1 MRRILRYLKPF
12 AGSLLLAVLLLFIQ
26 ANADLALPDYMS
38 RIVNVGIQQ
47 GGIESALPE
56 ALRASTVDHLALFM
70 TADDLDTVT
79 AHYRRVEPGSPEAA
93 TYVDRYPALADEPVY
108 VLRPVEADTQAEL
121 EAILNRPLLIVAGI
135 QMIAENPERAAAI
148 LPSIGG
154 FDLSRL
160 PPGMDVF
167 TLLEGMPADQRR
179 GLTQMIDDRFAAIG
193 GEDALTQAAI
203 RAVQAEYEAL
213 GMDTVRIQNRYL
225 MRVGGQM
232 LLIALVSAVATVI
245 VGLLAARVAAGLARD
260 LRRYLFE
267 RVTRFSAA
275 ELARFST
282 ASLITRSTNDITQ
295 IQTATAI
302 LIRMVFY
309 APLIGVGG
317 VVHALDKSPSMWWT
331 ITLAVVVLLG
341 LIVTVFSIAVPKFK
355 IIQRLIDRLN
365 RVARENL
372 VGMMVVR
379 AFNRQEHEERRFDQA
394 NRDLT
399 ATSLFVNR
407 VFVIVMPFMMLLM
420 NGVMMLILW
429 VGAHQVAQASMQ
441 VGDMMAFMQ
450 YAMQIVFAFMML
462 SMMFILFPRA
472 DVSANRVADVL
483 ETPITILDPPHP
495 KPFPA
500 PFEPSIEFD
509 HASFRYPDAEED
521 VLHDLTFRIE
531 PGQTVGIIGTT
542 GSGKS
547 TVVNLIPRF
556 FDVTNG
562 AIRIG
567 GVDIREVSL
576 HDLRDRIGFVPQQ
589 SNLFTGTVESNLRF
603 ANGKVD
609 EATMREALHIAQADF
624 VFRGNDRG
632 NDGGNDRGN
641 DGRNDGGNN
650 GGNDGKNNGLQT
662 NVSQGGSN
670 FSGGQRQRLTI
681 ARALVK
687 RAPIYI
693 FDDSF
698 SALDYKTDARLRQAL
713 LQSLGEST
721 VIIVSQRVATI
732 KNADQI
738 LVFDQGCLIGQGR
751 HAELMQTCEVYRE
764 IALSQLKQ
772 EALV

>member
-1 MRRILRYLKPF
+1 MRRILKYLKPF
-12 AGSLLLAVLLLFIQ
+12 AVSLLLAVLLLFIQ
-26 ANADLALPDYMS
+26 ANANLALPDYMS

-47 GGIESALPE
+47 GGVESPLPE
-56 ALRASTVDHLALFM
+56 ALRASTMDHLLLFLTEGEQAM
-70 TADDLDTVT
+70 VT
-79 AHYRRVEPGSPEAA
+79 AHYQRLEPGSPEAA
-93 TYVDRYPALADEPVY
+93 AYVDDYPALAKEPVY
-108 VLRPVEADTQAEL
+108 VLQATDAATRSRL
-121 EAILNRPLLIVAGI
+121 ETLLSHPLLMVAGL
-135 QMIAENPERAAAI
+135 QMLAENPEQAAAM
-148 LPSIGG
+148 LPKLGG

-160 PPGMDVF
+160 PPGTDVF
-167 TLLEGMPADQRR
+167 DLLERMPAEQRL
-179 GLTQMIDDRFAAIG
+179 GLNQVIDDRFAAIG
-193 GEDALTQAAI
+193 GEKAIIQAAA
-203 RAVQAEYEAL
+203 RAVRAEYEAL
-213 GMDTVRIQNRYL
+213 GMDTTRIQNSYL
-225 MRVGGQM
+225 LRVGGLM
-232 LLIALVSAVATVI
+232 LLIALVSAVATI
-245 VGLLAARVAAGLARD
+245 AAGLLAARIAAGLARD
-260 LRRYLFE
+260 LRHFFYE
-267 RVTRFSAA
+267 RVMHFSAA
-275 ELARFST
+275 ELSRFST

-302 LIRMVFY
+302 LIRMAFY

-317 VVHALDKSPSMWWT
+317 VIRALDKSPSMWWT
-331 ITLAVVVLLG
+331 IALAVVVLLG
-341 LIVTVFSIAVPKFK
+341 LIATVFSIAVPKFK
-355 IIQRLIDRLN
+355 LIQQLIDRLN
-365 RVARENL
+365 LVMRENL
-372 VGMMVVR
+372 TGMMVVR
-379 AFNRQEHEERRFDQA
+379 AFNRQKHEERRFDRA
-394 NRDLT
+394 NLDLT

-429 VGAHQVAQASMQ
+429 VGAHQVAQANMQ

-483 ETPITILDPPHP
+483 ETPITILDPPQP
-495 KPFPA
+495 KPFPE
-500 PFEPSIEFD
+500 PFEPSIEFN
-509 HASFRYPDAEED
+509 HVSFRYPDAEED
-521 VLHDLTFRIE
+521 VLHDLSFRIE

-556 FDVTNG
+556 FDVSDG

-567 GVDIREVSL
+567 GVDIREVALS
-576 HDLRDRIGFVPQQ
+576 DLRDKIGFVPQQ

-603 ANGKVD
+603 AANGKVS
-609 EATMREALHIAQADF
+609 EESMREALHIAQADF
-624 VFRGNDRG
+624 VLQGD
-632 NDGGNDRGN
+632 
-641 DGRNDGGNN
+641 
-650 GGNDGKNNGLQT
+650 NGLGT
-662 NVSQGGSN
+662 EVSQGGIN
-670 FSGGQRQRLTI
+670 FSGGQRQRLAI

-698 SALDYKTDARLRQAL
+698 SALDYKTDARLRRAL
-713 LQSLGEST
+713 LQSLSDST

-738 LVFDQGCLIGQGR
+738 LVFDQGYLIGQGT

-764 IALSQLKQ
+764 IALSQLRQ

>member
-1 MRRILRYLKPF
+1 MRRILKYFKPF
-12 AGSLLLAVLLLFIQ
+12 AGPLLLAVLLLFIQ

-47 GGIESALPE
+47 GGVESALPQ
-56 ALRASTVDHLALFM
+56 ALRASTVDHLALFL
-70 TADDLDTVT
+70 TPDEQATVV
-79 AHYRRVEPGSPEAA
+79 AHYQRLEPGSPEATA
-93 TYVDRYPALADEPVY
+93 YMESYPALAGQPIY
-108 VLRPVEADTQAEL
+108 VLQAVDADTRAQL
-121 EAILNRPLLIVAGI
+121 EALLSRPLLMVAGI
-135 QMIAENPERAAAI
+135 QMIAANPEQAAAM

-154 FDLSRL
+154 FDLSQL
-160 PPGMDVF
+160 PPGTDVF
-167 TLLEGMPADQRR
+167 ALLEHMPAEQRL
-179 GLTQMIDDRFAAIG
+179 GLIQVIDDRFAAIG
-193 GEDALTQAAI
+193 GEDAIAQAAV
-203 RAVQAEYEAL
+203 RAARAEYEAL
-213 GMDTVRIQNRYL
+213 GMDTARIQNNYL
-225 MRVGGQM
+225 LRVGSMM
-232 LLIALVSAVATVI
+232 LLIALVSAVATI
-245 VGLLAARVAAGLARD
+245 TVGLLAARVAAGLARD
-260 LRRYLFE
+260 LRRYLFD
-267 RVTRFSAA
+267 RVMSFSAA
-275 ELARFST
+275 ELDRFST

-295 IQTATAI
+295 VQTATAI

-309 APLIGVGG
+309 APIIGVGG
-317 VVHALDKSPSMWWT
+317 VIRALDKSPSMWWT

-365 RVARENL
+365 LVARENL
-372 VGMMVVR
+372 AGMMVVR
-379 AFNRQEHEERRFDQA
+379 AFNRQKREEQRFDRA
-394 NRDLT
+394 NLDLT
-399 ATSLFVNR
+399 ATSLFINR

-420 NGVMMLILW
+420 NSVMMLILW

-483 ETPITILDPPHP
+483 ETPITILDPPQP
-495 KPFPA
+495 QPFPE

-509 HASFRYPDAEED
+509 HMSFRYPDAEED

-531 PGQTVGIIGTT
+531 PGQTVGIMGTT

-556 FDVTNG
+556 FDVSDG
-562 AIRIG
+562 AIRIS

-576 HDLRDRIGFVPQQ
+576 HDLRDKIGYVPQQ

-603 ANGKVD
+603 ANGRVD
-609 EATMREALHIAQADF
+609 EESMREALRIAQADF
-624 VFRGNDRG
+624 LQGD
-632 NDGGNDRGN
+632 DG
-641 DGRNDGGNN
+641 
-650 GGNDGKNNGLQT
+650 LET
-662 NVSQGGSN
+662 EISQGGTN

-698 SALDYKTDARLRQAL
+698 SALDYKTDARLRRAL
-713 LQSLGEST
+713 LQSLNEST

-732 KNADQI
+732 KSADQI
-738 LVFDQGCLIGQGR
+738 LVFDQGYLIGQGT

>member
-1 MRRILRYLKPF
+1 MRRILKYFKPF
-12 AGSLLLAVLLLFIQ
+12 AWSLLLAVLLLFIQ

-47 GGIESALPE
+47 SGIESALPE
-56 ALRASTVDHLALFM
+56 ALRDSTVDHLALFM
-70 TADDLDTVT
+70 TPDDLDEVT
-79 AHYRRVEPGSPEAA
+79 AHYRRVEPGSSEAA
-93 TYVDRYPALADEPVY
+93 AYIDRYPALAEEAIY
-108 VLRPVEADTQAEL
+108 VLQPVEADTQAEL
-121 EAILNRPLLIVAGI
+121 ETRLSHPLLIVASI
-135 QMIAENPERAAAI
+135 QMIAENPEQAAAM
-148 LPSIGG
+148 LPSMGG
-154 FDLSRL
+154 FNLNQL
-160 PPGMDVF
+160 PPGTDVF
-167 TLLEGMPADQRR
+167 ALLERIPAEQRR
-179 GLTQMIDDRFAAIG
+179 GLSQMIDDRFAAIG
-193 GEDALTQAAI
+193 GEDAITQAAV
-203 RAVQAEYEAL
+203 RAVRAEYEAL
-213 GMDTVRIQNRYL
+213 GIDTARIQNDYL
-225 MRVGGQM
+225 IRVGGQM
-232 LLIALVSAVATVI
+232 LLIALVSAVATII

-267 RVTRFSAA
+267 HVMHFSAA

-282 ASLITRSTNDITQ
+282 ASLITRSTNDIIQ
-295 IQTATAI
+295 VQTATTI
-302 LIRMVFY
+302 MIRMVFY
-309 APLIGVGG
+309 APIIGVGG
-317 VVHALDKSPSMWWT
+317 VIRALDKSPSMWWT
-331 ITLAVVVLLG
+331 IALAVAVLLA
-341 LIVTVFSIAVPKFK
+341 LIATVFSIAVPKFK
-355 IIQRLIDRLN
+355 VIQRLIDRLN
-365 RVARENL
+365 LVARENL
-372 VGMMVVR
+372 AGMMVVR
-379 AFNRQEHEERRFDQA
+379 AFNRQKYEEQRFDRA

-399 ATSLFVNR
+399 TTSLFVNR
-407 VFVIVMPFMMLLM
+407 VFVIMMPFMMLLM

-495 KPFPA
+495 MSFPE
-500 PFEPSIEFD
+500 PFEPGIEFD

-556 FDVTNG
+556 FDVSHGT
-562 AIRIG
+562 IRIS
-567 GVDIREVSL
+567 GVDIRKVAL
-576 HDLRDRIGFVPQQ
+576 HDLRDKIGFVPQH

-609 EATMREALHIAQADF
+609 QTTMYEALRIAQADF
-624 VFRGNDRG
+624 VLHG
-632 NDGGNDRGN
+632 NDG
-641 DGRNDGGNN
+641 
-650 GGNDGKNNGLQT
+650 LQT
-662 NVSQGGSN
+662 EVSQGGSN

-698 SALDYKTDARLRQAL
+698 SALDYKTDVHLRRAL

-738 LVFDQGCLIGQGR
+738 LVFDQGRLIGQGT
-751 HAELMQTCEVYRE
+751 HAELMETCEVYRE

>member
-1 MRRILRYLKPF
+1 MRRILKYFKPF
-12 AGSLLLAVLLLFIQ
+12 AVSLLLAVLLLFIQ

-47 GGIESALPE
+47 GGVESALPE
-56 ALRASTVDHLALFM
+56 AMRASTMDRLSLFL
-70 TADDLDTVT
+70 TEDEQAEVL
-79 AHYRRVEPGSPEAA
+79 AHYTLVEPGSPEAVA
-93 TYVDRYPALADEPVY
+93 YQDRYPALAEEPIYALQTV
-108 VLRPVEADTQAEL
+108 DTATRAQL
-121 EAILNRPLLIVAGI
+121 EALLSRPLLMVAGI
-135 QMIAENPERAAAI
+135 EMIAENPEQAAAM
-148 LPSIGG
+148 LPNMGG
-154 FDLSRL
+154 FDLSQL
-160 PPGMDVF
+160 PPGTDMF
-167 TLLEGMPADQRR
+167 ALLERMPAGQRL
-179 GLTQMIDDRFAAIG
+179 GLIQVIDDRFAAIG
-193 GEDALTQAAI
+193 GESAIVQAAA
-203 RAVQAEYEAL
+203 RAVRAEYEAL
-213 GMDTVRIQNRYL
+213 GMDAGRIQNNYL
-225 MRVGGQM
+225 LRVGGLM
-232 LLIALVSAVATVI
+232 LLIALVSAVATII
-245 VGLLAARVAAGLARD
+245 VGLLAARIAAGLARD
-260 LRRYLFE
+260 LRRHLFN
-267 RVTRFSAA
+267 RVMRFSGA
-275 ELARFST
+275 ELSRFST

-317 VVHALDKSPSMWWT
+317 VIRALDKSPSMWWT
-331 ITLAVVVLLG
+331 IALAVVVLLG
-341 LIVTVFSIAVPKFK
+341 LIATVFSIALPKFR
-355 IIQRLIDRLN
+355 IIQQLIDRLN
-365 RVARENL
+365 LVMRENL
-372 VGMMVVR
+372 AGMMVVR
-379 AFNRQEHEERRFDQA
+379 TFNRQKHEEQRFDQA
-394 NRDLT
+394 NLDLT

-429 VGAHQVAQASMQ
+429 VGAHQVAQSLMQ

-483 ETPITILDPPHP
+483 ETPITILDPPQP
-495 KPFPA
+495 KPFPE

-509 HASFRYPDAEED
+509 HVSFRYPEAEED
-521 VLHDLTFRIE
+521 VLHELTFRIE
-531 PGQTVGIIGTT
+531 PGQTVGIMGTT

-547 TVVNLIPRF
+547 TVVNLIPCF
-556 FDVTNG
+556 FDVSDG
-562 AIRIG
+562 AIRIS
-567 GVDIREVSL
+567 GVDTREVSL
-576 HDLRDRIGFVPQQ
+576 RDLRDKVGYVPQQ

-609 EATMREALHIAQADF
+609 AEAMREGLRIAQADF
-624 VFRGNDRG
+624 VLQGD
-632 NDGGNDRGN
+632 DG
-641 DGRNDGGNN
+641 
-650 GGNDGKNNGLQT
+650 LESE
-662 NVSQGGSN
+662 VSQGGIN

-698 SALDYKTDARLRQAL
+698 SALDYKTDARLRRAL

-738 LVFDQGCLIGQGR
+738 LVFDEGYLIGQGT
-751 HAELMQTCEVYRE
+751 HAELMQTCDVYRE

-772 EALV
+772 EALA